1 MTELLAPAGD
11 IDSGYAAFAYGA
23 DAVYLGLSQFSAR
36 AEAANFS
43 PDEFL
48 SFTAYAHSLNKK
60 IYVAVNTVFFES
72 EVESMIDTLNL
83 IDEAGADGVIVQDI
97 GVGRLINKYFPA
109 LRPHA
114 STQLA
119 VHNREGVE
127 ALRDIGV
134 KRVVLARELTLDEI
148 RDICKVPGIEKE
160 VFIHGA
166 LCYSYSG
173 LCQFSSVY
181 TGRSA
186 NRGKC
191 VYPCRELFKAG
202 EQEKHIFSM
211 KDLAL
216 GEDVSLLTE
225 AGVSSL
231 KIEGRKKSPLY
242 VAAVTDYYR
251 SILDGEK
258 DRKILEEKR
267 ARICSIFSRPATG
280 LYLKNRRNY
289 SVVDTEIVGHRGLA
303 LGNAGGFTTR
313 GGEKYMR
320 FKAAYPVS
328 RYDGIQVDL
337 PKTSRPFGFSAE
349 SLKVKGKNVFKAG
362 QGAEVEVKIPEN
374 APFIPEGAAVYLA
387 SSSEAKGGYPFTK
400 PKENQE
406 FKIGRTIV
414 SVSIGPGRVTA
425 SAEGAE
431 VSAEGDFPAAKSVE
445 TSEKS
450 IRDAFAKTGGTGLI
464 LKRAE
469 ISNPDGLFV
478 PLSVLNDLRRRL
490 YELVSEILRMRKTK
504 EKQDMKD
511 KILAVETPVVSGAA
525 QTEETYLMKTDDIAL
540 LQALEPEDR
549 ARLSEIVF
557 EFGAD
562 TDLAD
567 FDGFE
572 LSKLRWALPTVAR
585 AWEMAGLKKKIDE
598 ILAAG
603 MHKFEIGN
611 FWGLGVLKKKP
622 ADIAFD
628 WPIYIANASAA
639 RAALELGTCSVFTV
653 SPETPEPDALFK
665 GFPMQATAVIYQDV
679 PLFISETCPYAAL
692 AAQCENCGGNREE
705 MMMSRYGTFI
715 SVMKNCRHF
724 LLNERP
730 RLRKKEAANAGAKRM
745 RIDFMHRRVP
755 AEERIRILR
764 KLLEK

>member
-1 MTELLAPAGD
+1 MTELLAPAGG
-11 IDSGYAAFAYGA
+11 IEAGYAAFAYGA

-36 AEAANFS
+36 AEAANFA

-60 IYVAVNTVFFES
+60 VYVAVNTVFFES
-72 EVESMIDTLNL
+72 ETESMIDTLNL
-83 IDEAGADGVIVQDI
+83 IDEAGADGVIVQDV
-97 GVGRLINKYFPA
+97 GAGRLLNKYFPG
-109 LRPHA
+109 LRIHA

-119 VHNREGVE
+119 VHNREGAE

-191 VYPCRELFKAG
+191 VYPCRELFKVEG
-202 EQEKHIFSM
+202 REKHIFSM

-216 GEDVSLLTE
+216 GENVRLLAE
-225 AGVSSL
+225 AGVASL

-242 VAAVTDYYR
+242 VAAVADYYR

-258 DRKILEEKR
+258 DNRVLEEKR
-267 ARICSIFSRPATG
+267 GRICSIFSRPTTD

-289 SVVDTEIVGHRGLA
+289 SVVDPEIVGHRGLA
-303 LGNAGGFTTR
+303 LGSVEGFVLH

-320 FKAAYPVS
+320 FKTAHAVS
-328 RYDGIQVDL
+328 RYDGVQIDL
-337 PKTSRPFGFSAE
+337 PKTPRPFGFSAE
-349 SLKVKGKNVFKAG
+349 ALKVKGRNVFKAE
-362 QGAEVEVKIPEN
+362 QGTEVEVKMPEN

-387 SSSEAKGGYPFTK
+387 SSGEAKSGYPFAK
-400 PKENQE
+400 PKENRE
-406 FKIGRTIV
+406 VKAGRTVVFIAV
-414 SVSIGPGRVTA
+414 EPGRVTA
-425 SAEGAE
+425 SAEGMTVA
-431 VSAEGDFPAAKSVE
+431 AEGDFPIAKSVE
-445 TSEKS
+445 TARKS
-450 IRDAFAKTGGTGLI
+450 IQNAFAKTGGTGLI
-464 LKRAE
+464 LDRAE
-469 ISNPDGLFV
+469 ISNPDGLFL

-490 YELVSEILRMRKTK
+490 YELVSEILKMRKTK
-504 EKQDMKD
+504 EKQDLK
-511 KILAVETPVVSGAA
+511 KRILAVETPVASGAVPK
-525 QTEETYLMKTDDIAL
+525 EETYLIKTDDISL
-540 LQALEPEDR
+540 LRALEPQDWM
-549 ARLSEIVF
+549 RLSEVIF

-562 TDLAD
+562 TNLAD
-567 FDGFE
+567 FEKFDR
-572 LSKLRWALPTVAR
+572 SKLRWALPTVAR
-585 AWEMAGLKKKIDE
+585 AWEMAGLKKKTDE

-611 FWGLGVLKKKP
+611 FWGLGVLKKKG

-628 WPIYIANASAA
+628 WPVYVANVPAA
-639 RAALELGTCSVFTV
+639 RSVLELGTCSVFTV
-653 SPETPEPDALFK
+653 SPETPEPETLFK
-665 GFPMQATAVIYQDV
+665 GFPKQATAVIYQDV

-692 AAQCENCGGNREE
+692 ASRCENCGGSREE
-705 MMMSRYGTFI
+705 TMVSRYGTFV

-730 RLRKKEAANAGAKRM
+730 RIRKKEAVEAGAKRM
-745 RIDFMHRRVP
+745 RMDFMHRHVP
-755 AEERIRILR
+755 AEERIAVLR

>member
-11 IDSGYAAFAYGA
+11 IESGYAAFAYGA

-36 AEAANFS
+36 AEATNFS
-43 PDEFL
+43 ADEFL
-48 SFTAYAHSLNKK
+48 SLTAYAHSLNKK
-60 IYVAVNTVFFES
+60 VYVAVNTIFFES
-72 EVESMIDTLNL
+72 EAENMIDTLNL

-97 GVGRLINKYFPA
+97 GVGRLINKYYPA

-114 STQLA
+114 STQMA

-127 ALRDIGV
+127 FLRDIGV

-148 RDICKVPGIEKE
+148 RGICKVPGIETE

-191 VYPCRELFKAG
+191 VYPCRELFKAAG
-202 EQEKHIFSM
+202 QEKHAFSM

-216 GEDVSLLTE
+216 GEDVRLLAE
-225 AGVSSL
+225 AGVTSL

-258 DRKILEEKR
+258 DRKILEEKQ
-267 ARICSIFSRPATG
+267 ARICSIFSRPTTE

-289 SVVDTEIVGHRGLA
+289 TVVDPEIVGHRGLA
-303 LGNAGGFTTR
+303 LGSVEGFVLH

-320 FKAAYPVS
+320 FRPAHPVS
-328 RYDGIQVDL
+328 RYDGIQIDL
-337 PKTSRPFGFSAE
+337 PKTPRPFGFSAE
-349 SLKVKGKNVFKAG
+349 SLKVKGKNVFRAEA
-362 QGAEVEVKIPEN
+362 GAETEVKIPEN

-406 FKIGRTIV
+406 VKVGRTIV
-414 SVSIGPGRVTA
+414 FVAVEPGRVTA
-425 SAEGAE
+425 SAEGE
-431 VSAEGDFPAAKSVE
+431 SVSAEGNFSAAKSLE
-445 TSEKS
+445 TAEKS
-450 IRDAFAKTGGTGLI
+450 IREAFAKTGGTGLI
-464 LKRAE
+464 LERTE

-504 EKQDMKD
+504 EKQDLK
-511 KILAVETPVVSGAA
+511 KRILAVETPVASGAVPK
-525 QTEETYLMKTDDIAL
+525 EETYLIKTDDISLLRAL
-540 LQALEPEDR
+540 MPEDW
-549 ARLSEIVF
+549 ARLSEVVF
-557 EFGAD
+557 EFCAD
-562 TDLAD
+562 TNLAD
-567 FDGFE
+567 FEGFDS
-572 LSKLRWALPTVAR
+572 SKLRWALPTVAR
-585 AWEMAGLKKKIDE
+585 AWEMPGLKKKIDE

-603 MHKFEIGN
+603 MHRFEIGN

-628 WPIYIANASAA
+628 WPVYVANASAA
-639 RAALELGTCSVFTV
+639 RAVLELGTCSVFTV
-653 SPETPEPDALFK
+653 SPETPEPEALFM
-665 GFPMQATAVIYQDV
+665 GFPKQATAVIYQDM

-692 AAQCENCGGNREE
+692 ASQCENCGGNREE
-705 MMMSRYGTFI
+705 IMVSRYGTFV

-730 RLRKKEAANAGAKRM
+730 RVRKKEAVEAGAKRM

-764 KLLEK
+764 KVLEK